1 MRATTAET
9 MEERSWPARRI
20 YYILCVT
27 QRGRESN
34 QLASG
39 GCVHARSMVCA
50 WWPVQLYVC
59 TYIPYLEQLADI
71 AGAED
76 LVHAGE
82 LVRLPGRE
90 VGREDAA
97 GRAPAPQQL
106 ARRARR
112 RPGGARLRS
121 SSSSSCRGPGSG
133 HRHDHRVP
141 HRSANGSGELEARPV
156 ELEYMA
162 AAKLGCYVLTG
173 WLLATCCCCFLAA
186 AGSRSAGVYE
196 CWSWEPF
203 LVEAGQAALGR
214 DRSWESICSAAQE
227 RDTRA
232 RRERERMR
240 DRGQWQLLNRLSS
253 SWLEVCAVEGQAVR
267 RAEGQRSCRG
277 T

>member
-1 MRATTAET
+1 LVWFLLLHRFAHDWIGSDRIGFGSAWLHMRATTAET

-112 RPGGARLRS
+112 RPGCPRLR
-121 SSSSSCRGPGSG
+121 SSSSCRGPGPG
-133 HRHDHRVP
+133 HRHDHRGVP
-141 HRSANGSGELEARPV
+141 HRSANGSGELEASRDPTGGV
-156 ELEYMA
+156 GVY
-162 AAKLGCYVLTG
+162 GCCQTGLLRANWLVARHLLLLLPGGG
-173 WLLATCCCCFLAA
+173 WLAECRSLRVLEL
-186 AGSRSAGVYE
+186 GSS
-196 CWSWEPF
+196 F
-203 LVEAGQAALGR
+203 
-214 DRSWESICSAAQE
+214 
-227 RDTRA
+227 
-232 RRERERMR
+232 
-240 DRGQWQLLNRLSS
+240 
-253 SWLEVCAVEGQAVR
+253 
-267 RAEGQRSCRG
+267 
-277 T
+277 

>member
-1 MRATTAET
+1 

-97 GRAPAPQQL
+97 GRAPPPQQL

-112 RPGGARLRS
+112 RPGGPRLPSS
-121 SSSSSCRGPGSG
+121 SSSSSCRGPGPG
-133 HRHDHRVP
+133 HRHDHRGVP
-141 HRSANGSGELEARPV
+141 HRSANGSGELEAYQRPDRWSI
-156 ELEYMA
+156 LWLLPNWA
-162 AAKLGCYVLTG
+162 CYVLTG
-173 WLLATCCCCFLAA
+173 WLVATCCCCFLAA
-186 AGSRSAGVYE
+186 AGSRTRSAGVYE
-196 CWSWEPF
+196 CWSWGALF
-203 LVEAGQAALGR
+203 SGGRAGGAGQR
-214 DRSWESICSAAQE
+214 
-227 RDTRA
+227 
-232 RRERERMR
+232 
-240 DRGQWQLLNRLSS
+240 
-253 SWLEVCAVEGQAVR
+253 
-267 RAEGQRSCRG
+267 
-277 T
+277 